1 MPLPLAQPANGS
13 WPMAVNAWAIAMQP
27 DTFRQLDDVGLRKII
42 TASPPSP
49 SLRTSAHVPLSVS
62 SVSRRSD
69 FASLHSPSTR
79 LRAAICSECHA
90 SESVRFGCCQ
100 ICGAKDIA
108 SIGPLRALSLHTLKI
123 RSVPSDLSGNLSAT
137 QIGLAIIPPC
147 LQPCALNLRHLCV
160 CIHQGS
166 KRENRRGTSSSAC

>member
-1 MPLPLAQPANGS
+1 
-13 WPMAVNAWAIAMQP
+13 MAVNAWAIAMQP
-27 DTFRQLDDVGLRKII
+27 DSFGELDDVGLRKIVA
-42 TASPPSP
+42 ASPRSP
-49 SLRTSAHVPLSVS
+49 SVGTRAHVPFSVS

-69 FASLHSPSTR
+69 FASLHSPSTK

-123 RSVPSDLSGNLSAT
+123 RSVPSHLSGNLSAA
-137 QIGLAIIPPC
+137 QIELASVPPC
-147 LQPCALNLRHLCV
+147 LQPCALHLRHLCV
-160 CIHQGS
+160 RIHQGS
-166 KRENRRGTSSSAC
+166 KGENRRGTSSSAC